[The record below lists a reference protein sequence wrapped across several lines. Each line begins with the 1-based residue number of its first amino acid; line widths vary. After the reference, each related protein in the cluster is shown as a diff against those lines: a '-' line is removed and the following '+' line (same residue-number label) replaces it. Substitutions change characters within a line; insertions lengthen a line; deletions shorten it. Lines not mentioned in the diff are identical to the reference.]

1 MEISPY
7 TKPAIVVLLICFFIL
22 ISISRNSIW
31 RNEIILWTDTMN
43 KSPAKLRSIF
53 NLARSYQKIGEL
65 KLAEYFYLRAAHL
78 FPENPDIY
86 NNLGNI
92 YQNTNRIDEAI
103 NFYRTGLQ
111 FKETVE
117 LYFNLGV
124 AYEKKGD
131 RAFAIYCYRHA
142 LRLNPEDEE
151 VKERLFQLL
160 NNQLNNQP

>member
-1 MEISPY
+1 MK
-7 TKPAIVVLLICFFIL
+7 TLIVVFLICLFVFV
-22 ISISRNSIW
+22 SMSRNSIW
-31 RNEIILWTDTMN
+31 MNEIILWTDTMN
-43 KSPAKLRSIF
+43 KSPVKLRPVF
-53 NLARSYQKIGEL
+53 NLARSYQKAGDF

-92 YQNTNRIDEAI
+92 YQNTERIDEAI
-103 NFYRTGLQ
+103 DFYRTGLQ

-117 LYFNLGV
+117 LYFNLGS

-131 RAFAIYCYRHA
+131 RASAIYCYRQA

-151 VKERLFQLL
+151 VKERLSRLL
-160 NNQLNNQP
+160 NNQS